1 MNCKDWQQSMMKPV
15 AGLIV
20 LLTAVAMASDVDAK
34 RNPPGCQNANAAAHN
49 PNCQGGGSTHVT
61 VPSPQ
66 PTTNVQTIVVT
77 PAATQSG
84 GGLTSNTPKPQA
96 PVVVKPSPQQTYTG
110 HSPYYV
116 PPDPPAQ
123 QTPQPMTQVAPP
135 QLFSNTAPALK
146 PGFQKF
152 PTWQGKR
159 DPATGYP
166 VPPNPPAQQTPQPMT
181 QVAPPQLFSNTAPAL
196 KPGFQKFPTWQGKR
210 DPATGYPVPPNPPA
224 QQTPQPMTQ
233 VAPPQLF
240 SNTAP
245 ALKPG
250 FQKFPTWQG
259 KRDPAT
265 GYPVPPNPPA
275 QQTPQPMT
283 QVAPPQLFS
292 NTAPAL
298 KPGFQKFPT
307 WQGKRDPATG
317 YPVPPNPPAQQTPQ
331 PMTQV
336 APPQLFSN
344 TAPALK
350 PGFQKF
356 PTWQGKRDP
365 ATGYPVPPNP
375 PAQQTPQPMTQ
386 VAPPQPSPQAKP
398 QLVPNQI
405 VTASPQQTYTGYS
418 PHFVGAPLTVGQT
431 SSSQSTQKQILMHIQ
446 NSATQN
452 PGTSFIPPKPG
463 RNFIEGYRA
472 YYVDRNS
479 VLSACV
485 LSGLGKRT
493 TKNQVNAEW
502 SVGHS
507 ETLHFRSTS
516 TAHLPSNRAHA
527 SHHCLVTV
535 NKSPVR

>member
-1 MNCKDWQQSMMKPV
+1 MPGSRQIPMNCKDWQQSMMKPV

-49 PNCQGGGSTHVT
+49 PNCQGGGGTHVT

-233 VAPPQLF
+233 VAPPQ
-240 SNTAP
+240 
-245 ALKPG
+245 
-250 FQKFPTWQG
+250 
-259 KRDPAT
+259 
-265 GYPVPPNPPA
+265 
-275 QQTPQPMT
+275 
-283 QVAPPQLFS
+283 
-292 NTAPAL
+292 
-298 KPGFQKFPT
+298 
-307 WQGKRDPATG
+307 
-317 YPVPPNPPAQQTPQ
+317 
-331 PMTQV
+331 
-336 APPQLFSN
+336 
-344 TAPALK
+344 
-350 PGFQKF
+350 
-356 PTWQGKRDP
+356 
-365 ATGYPVPPNP
+365 
-375 PAQQTPQPMTQ
+375 
-386 VAPPQPSPQAKP
+386 PSPQAKP

-418 PHFVGAPLTVGQT
+418 PHFVGAPLTVGPT

-493 TKNQVNAEW
+493 TENQVNAEW

>member
-1 MNCKDWQQSMMKPV
+1 MPGSRQIPMNCKDWQQSMMKPV

-116 PPDPPAQ
+116 PPD
-123 QTPQPMTQVAPP
+123 
-135 QLFSNTAPALK
+135 
-146 PGFQKF
+146 
-152 PTWQGKR
+152 
-159 DPATGYP
+159 
-166 VPPNPPAQQTPQPMT
+166 
-181 QVAPPQLFSNTAPAL
+181 
-196 KPGFQKFPTWQGKR
+196 
-210 DPATGYPVPPNPPA
+210 
-224 QQTPQPMTQ
+224 
-233 VAPPQLF
+233 
-240 SNTAP
+240 
-245 ALKPG
+245 
-250 FQKFPTWQG
+250 
-259 KRDPAT
+259 
-265 GYPVPPNPPA
+265 
-275 QQTPQPMT
+275 
-283 QVAPPQLFS
+283 
-292 NTAPAL
+292 
-298 KPGFQKFPT
+298 
-307 WQGKRDPATG
+307 
-317 YPVPPNPPAQQTPQ
+317 PPAQQTPQ

>member
-1 MNCKDWQQSMMKPV
+1 MPGSRQIPMNCKDWQQSMMKPV

-283 QVAPPQLFS
+283 QVAPPQ
-292 NTAPAL
+292 
-298 KPGFQKFPT
+298 
-307 WQGKRDPATG
+307 
-317 YPVPPNPPAQQTPQ
+317 
-331 PMTQV
+331 
-336 APPQLFSN
+336 
-344 TAPALK
+344 
-350 PGFQKF
+350 
-356 PTWQGKRDP
+356 
-365 ATGYPVPPNP
+365 
-375 PAQQTPQPMTQ
+375 
-386 VAPPQPSPQAKP
+386 PSPQAKP

-418 PHFVGAPLTVGQT
+418 PHFVGAPLTVGPT

-493 TKNQVNAEW
+493 TENQVNAEW

>member
-135 QLFSNTAPALK
+135 Q
-146 PGFQKF
+146 
-152 PTWQGKR
+152 
-159 DPATGYP
+159 
-166 VPPNPPAQQTPQPMT
+166 
-181 QVAPPQLFSNTAPAL
+181 
-196 KPGFQKFPTWQGKR
+196 
-210 DPATGYPVPPNPPA
+210 
-224 QQTPQPMTQ
+224 
-233 VAPPQLF
+233 
-240 SNTAP
+240 
-245 ALKPG
+245 
-250 FQKFPTWQG
+250 
-259 KRDPAT
+259 
-265 GYPVPPNPPA
+265 
-275 QQTPQPMT
+275 
-283 QVAPPQLFS
+283 
-292 NTAPAL
+292 
-298 KPGFQKFPT
+298 
-307 WQGKRDPATG
+307 
-317 YPVPPNPPAQQTPQ
+317 
-331 PMTQV
+331 
-336 APPQLFSN
+336 
-344 TAPALK
+344 
-350 PGFQKF
+350 
-356 PTWQGKRDP
+356 
-365 ATGYPVPPNP
+365 
-375 PAQQTPQPMTQ
+375 
-386 VAPPQPSPQAKP
+386 PSPQAKP

-431 SSSQSTQKQILMHIQ
+431 SSSESTQKQILMHIQ